1 MRDSMFKPFKNAK
14 LILSLAIP
22 NIFSFATATVTGAI
36 NLILVGGLGGA
47 VIAVVGVTNIIMY
60 NAWAIFSGLGHSINY
75 LVAQSYGAG
84 NHRQAVERTHI
95 TLYVVSGLFLAIVLA
110 GLIGS
115 WPLLMLVTGS
125 AELADLGAGYAKL
138 RFTALAIGLFSF
150 VISGFLRGIGDTR
163 TPALLT
169 VLGSVLM
176 VFFTYAL
183 TYGHFGF
190 PELGLTGAGVAFLIG
205 EAFGAA
211 GSLFVF
217 FVLLHKKMRTRK
229 PAPFDR
235 KEARL
240 ILEESGKLGLTEF
253 ALSLSMFIFTVF
265 VGRLGTVAL
274 AANEVALNIMSLGF
288 MPAFAFGATATI
300 LVGQE
305 IGRGNP
311 LGGRRFGTETA
322 VYGGIFL
329 LTIGILEFMFALPIA
344 KIYTDEPEIY
354 TLVAKLISVSAF
366 LQLFDGLLNF
376 YAGGLRGIGDT
387 GFLMKSSIVCGFA
400 LFVPLAALF
409 IFGFGWGSMGAWLS
423 LYLYLTIF
431 AAVVMYRYYRT
442 DWLSVRLK
450 SADDR
455 AAGPAAV

>member
-1 MRDSMFKPFKNAK
+1 MFKPFQNAK

-47 VIAVVGVTNIIMY
+47 VIAVVGVTNVIMY
-60 NAWAIFSGLGHSINY
+60 NAWAMFSGLGHSINY

-84 NHRQAVERTHI
+84 DHRRAVERTHM
-95 TLYVVSGLFLAIVLA
+95 TLYVVTGLFLAIVLA
-110 GLIGS
+110 GLAGS
-115 WPLLMLVTGS
+115 RPLLALVTGS
-125 AELADLGAGYAKL
+125 AELAGLGAGYAKL
-138 RFTALAIGLFSF
+138 RFAALAVGLFSF
-150 VISGFLRGIGDTR
+150 VIHGFLRGIGDTR

-169 VLGSVLM
+169 VLGSGLM
-176 VFFTYAL
+176 VFFTYTL
-183 TYGHFGF
+183 TYGRLGF
-190 PELGLTGAGVAFLIG
+190 PELGLTGAGLAFLIG
-205 EAFGAA
+205 ETAGAA
-211 GSLFVF
+211 GSLLVF
-217 FVLLHKKMRTRK
+217 FVRLHRRMQTRK
-229 PAPFDR
+229 FAPFDR
-235 KEARL
+235 SEARL
-240 ILEESGKLGLTEF
+240 IMEESGKLGLQEF

-305 IGRGNP
+305 IGRGDP
-311 LGGRRFGTETA
+311 LKGRRFGTETA

-329 LTIGILEFMFALPIA
+329 LAIGIVEFIFALPIA

-354 TLVAKLISVSAF
+354 TLVARLISVSAF

-387 GFLMKSSIVCGFA
+387 GFLMKSSIVCGFG

-409 IFGFGWGSMGAWLS
+409 IFVFDWGSMGAWLS
-423 LYLYLTIF
+423 LYLYLTVF
-431 AAVVMYRYYRT
+431 AGVVMYRYYRT

-450 SADDR
+450 SAEDR
-455 AAGPAAV
+455 NAEAATV

>member
-1 MRDSMFKPFKNAK
+1 MRKIPNMFKNAK

-47 VIAVVGVTNIIMY
+47 VIAIVGVTNIIMY
-60 NAWAIFSGLGHSINY
+60 NAWAMFSGLGHSINY

-84 NHRQAVERTHI
+84 DSRKAVERTHI
-95 TLYVVSGLFLAIVLA
+95 TLYVVAGLFLAIIIA
-110 GLIGS
+110 GLLGS

-125 AELADLGAGYAKL
+125 GELAELGAGYAKL
-138 RFTALAIGLFSF
+138 RFAALAIGLFSF
-150 VISGFLRGIGDTR
+150 VIHGFLRGIGDTR
-163 TPALLT
+163 TPAILT
-169 VLGSVLM
+169 VIGGAVM
-176 VFFTYAL
+176 VFFTYTL

-190 PELGLTGAGVAFLIG
+190 PDLGLTGAGLAFLLG
-205 EAFGAA
+205 EAVGAV
-211 GSLFVF
+211 GSLLVF
-217 FVLLHKKMRTRK
+217 FVALHKKMQTRK
-229 PAPFDR
+229 PSPFNP

-240 ILEESGKLGLTEF
+240 IMEESGKLGIQEF
-253 ALSLSMFIFTVF
+253 ALSLSMFLFTVF

-305 IGRGNP
+305 VGRGDP
-311 LGGRRFGTETA
+311 VKGRKFGTETA
-322 VYGGIFL
+322 LYGSIFL
-329 LTIGILEFMFALPIA
+329 LVIGIVEFIFALPIA
-344 KIYTDEPEIY
+344 KIYTNEPEIY
-354 TLVAKLISVSAF
+354 TLVAKLISISAF

-387 GFLMKSSIVCGFA
+387 GFLMKASIICGFG

-409 IFGFGWGSMGAWLS
+409 IFVLDWGSMGAWTS
-423 LYLYLTIF
+423 LYVYLTIF
-431 AAVVMYRYYRT
+431 AGVIMYRYYRT
-442 DWLSVRLK
+442 DWLGVRLK
-450 SADDR
+450 STDGEGERQPVA
-455 AAGPAAV
+455 